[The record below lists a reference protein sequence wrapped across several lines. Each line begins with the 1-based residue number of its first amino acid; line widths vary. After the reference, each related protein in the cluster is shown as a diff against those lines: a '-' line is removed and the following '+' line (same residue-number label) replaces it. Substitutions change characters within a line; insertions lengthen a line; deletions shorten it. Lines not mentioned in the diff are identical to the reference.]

1 MAKKKITPA
10 QLEMLNS
17 KHGLYHLLKQK
28 DLDVEQAIEDVTY
41 TLAMREEQEKLI
53 HLQNWVIEHDQKVV
67 ILFEGRDVA
76 GKGGAIKKITEHINP
91 RHFRVA
97 ALNIPTED
105 EQKQWFF
112 QRYIKQ
118 LPRPGEIVF
127 FDRSWYNRAVVEPV
141 NGFCTKKEYKR
152 FMSQVNDFEKMVV
165 HSDTYLLKLFFS
177 IKKKEQARRFAAV
190 EADHLRQWQLTPV
203 DRQAQALW
211 NVYTRYE
218 KKMFAHTDTKLAP
231 WKVIN
236 ANKRDQARLEAITY
250 IIERIP
256 YTKKPK

>member
-1 MAKKKITPA
+1 MAKKKISHA
-10 QLEMLNS
+10 QLDILNS
-17 KHGLYHLLKQK
+17 KHGLYHLLKHK
-28 DLDVEQAIEDVTY
+28 DLDIERAIEEASF

-91 RHFRVA
+91 RHYRVA
-97 ALNIPTED
+97 ALSIPTED

-112 QRYIKQ
+112 QRYITQ
-118 LPRPGEIVF
+118 LPKPGEMVF

-165 HSDTYLLKLFFS
+165 QSDTYLLKLFFS
-177 IKKKEQARRFAAV
+177 IKKKEQARRFAAI
-190 EADHLRQWQLTPV
+190 EADPMRQWQLTPV

-211 NVYTRYE
+211 EVYTRYE
-218 KKMFAHTDTKLAP
+218 KKMFARTDTAIAP
-231 WKVIN
+231 WRAID
-236 ANKRDQARLEAITY
+236 ANKQDQARLEAIRY
-250 IIERIP
+250 IIDRIP
-256 YTKKPK
+256 YTRKRK